1 MIDDMDAAGY
11 HDDRDDVLNPE
22 LFVKEERCEDD
33 AQHRDQRI
41 VDCDLADWMIGQK
54 RIVDGKAHCGD
65 RDQADKDKD
74 TFDGKYPCCLRTD

>member
-1 MIDDMDAAGY
+1 MSLFVIDDMDAAGY

-41 VDCDLADWMIGQK
+41 VDCDLADRMIGQQGV
-54 RIVDGKAHCGD
+54 VDGKADSGD
-65 RDQADKDKD
+65 GS
-74 TFDGKYPCCLRTD
+74 FDLRGGVGFDPGVSGL